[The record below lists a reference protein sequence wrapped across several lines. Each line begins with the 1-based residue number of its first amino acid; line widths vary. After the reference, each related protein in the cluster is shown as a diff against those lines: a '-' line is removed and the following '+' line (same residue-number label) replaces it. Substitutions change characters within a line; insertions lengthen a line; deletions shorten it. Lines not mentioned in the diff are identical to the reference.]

1 MKNLPLLPEKHFHKD
16 ILKNPLADFLA
27 SIVIILSCLGN
38 IVALDSDILIIFLS
52 ILAIITTYNNVA

>member
-27 SIVIILSCLGN
+27 SIYVIILSCLGN
-38 IVALDSDILIIFLS
+38 IVALDS
-52 ILAIITTYNNVA
+52 

>member
-27 SIVIILSCLGN
+27 SIYVIILSCLGN
-38 IVALDSDILIIFLS
+38 IVPLDSRYIKNIFIHFS
-52 ILAIITTYNNVA
+52 NNYNI